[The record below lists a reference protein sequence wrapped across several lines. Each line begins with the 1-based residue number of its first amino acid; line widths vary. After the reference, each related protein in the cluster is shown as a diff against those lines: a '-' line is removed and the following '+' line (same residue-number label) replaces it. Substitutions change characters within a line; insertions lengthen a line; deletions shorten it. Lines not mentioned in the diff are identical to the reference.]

1 MKKRLAILISS
12 ILLSAGCS
20 DPSPSNAAADNA
32 SAAEK
37 ASVAKAANAA
47 TLSANP
53 LMKKS
58 TLIYQ
63 SPDFDQIKD
72 EHFLPVFEEGMA
84 QQMTEINLIVANEE
98 PATFDNTL
106 VVLEQSG
113 ELLTRAARIFYNLAA
128 SDSNEMR
135 REIQSKMSPLMAAHS
150 DNIRLNKDLF
160 KRIEAVYQQRD
171 SLNLSV
177 ESQQL
182 LEEYYQDFIGAGAR
196 LNAEQQTQIRALNKE
211 HSTLTTQFG
220 QNLLAETQNISVVV
234 DTVAELQG
242 LSEAQLKA
250 AANAAEK
257 AEHEGKYLLTL
268 TNTTRQPI
276 IASIDNRA
284 LRQRVW
290 EASANRA
297 KSGDNNNE
305 EIITRI
311 AQIRAQKA
319 ELLGQENW
327 ASFSLER
334 TMAKTP
340 KAVFDMF
347 SSMVPALVSNVNK
360 EAADI
365 QALIKA
371 SGEDFAVQPWDWQY
385 YAEKVRKQRY
395 NIDETAVKQYFE
407 FNRVLEDGVFFTMNR
422 LFGVRFEQRTDLPV
436 YHPEVKTYE
445 VFDEQG
451 NSLAIFY
458 ADYFARASKRGG
470 AWMSSFVSQSTLLQ
484 QTPVIVNVMNIPKAP
499 EGQPTLLNYTHITTM
514 FHELGHG
521 LHGMFSDVTYP
532 KLAGTS
538 VSRDFV
544 EYPAI
549 FQEDWSIHPE
559 VISNYA
565 KHHQTGESIPKPL
578 LDKFVAS
585 RSFNM
590 GFDTL
595 EYVSAALLDMEW
607 HLLGA
612 DAPRQNVDE
621 FEANALKKHGVDI
634 SFVPPRYKSAFFAHS
649 MGGGYAAG
657 YYAYMWSEILAAD
670 SFEFMRTNGGLTREN
685 GEKFRNE
692 ILKIGNARKTLDSYK
707 AFRGQA
713 PTTDAV
719 LKRRGLLISE
729 KPETSETD
737 EAGE

>member
-521 LHGMFSDVTYP
+521 LHGMFSDVTFP

>member
-1 MKKRLAILISS
+1 MKKRLAVLISS

-20 DPSPSNAAADNA
+20 DPSPSN
-32 SAAEK
+32 SAAEN
-37 ASVAKAANAA
+37 ASVAKVANANAA
-47 TLSANP
+47 TLSTNP

-72 EHFLPVFEEGMA
+72 EHFLPAFEEGMA
-84 QQMTEINLIVANEE
+84 QQMAEINLIVANEE

-106 VVLEQSG
+106 VALEQSG

-135 REIQSKMSPLMAAHS
+135 REIQSKMSPLMAAHG

-171 SLNLSV
+171 SLNLPV
-177 ESQQL
+177 ESRQL
-182 LEEYYQDFIGAGAR
+182 LEEYYQDFIGAGAL

-234 DTVAELQG
+234 DTAEELQG

-250 AANAAEK
+250 ASSAAEK
-257 AEHEGKYLLTL
+257 AGHQGKYLLTL

-297 KSGDNNNE
+297 RSGEHDNT

-319 ELLGQENW
+319 QLLGQENW

-347 SSMVPALVSNVNK
+347 GSMVPALVNNVNK

-371 SGEDFAVQPWDWQY
+371 SGEDFTVQPWDWQY
-385 YAEKVRKQRY
+385 YAEQVRKQRY
-395 NIDETAVKQYFE
+395 NIDESAIKQYFE

-470 AWMSSFVSQSTLLQ
+470 AWMSSFVTQSKLLQ

-499 EGQPTLLNYTHITTM
+499 EGQPTLLNYMHITTM

-521 LHGMFSDVTYP
+521 LHGMFSDVSFP

-565 KHHQTGESIPKPL
+565 KHYQTGESIPKPL

-612 DAPRQNVDE
+612 DAPRQDVDE

-670 SFEFMRTNGGLTREN
+670 SFEFMRSNGGLTREN

-692 ILKIGNARKTLDSYK
+692 ILKMGNARKTLDSYK

-713 PTTDAV
+713 PSTDAV
-719 LKRRGLLISE
+719 LKRRGLLP
-729 KPETSETD
+729 PETG

>member
-719 LKRRGLLISE
+719 LKRRGLL
-729 KPETSETD
+729 PPETD